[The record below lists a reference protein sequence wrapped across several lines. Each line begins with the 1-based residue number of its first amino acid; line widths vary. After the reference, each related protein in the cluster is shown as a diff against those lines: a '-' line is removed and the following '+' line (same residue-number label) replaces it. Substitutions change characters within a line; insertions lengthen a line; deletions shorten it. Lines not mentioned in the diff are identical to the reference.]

1 MGYTK
6 AQLEEKWHE
15 AKARVAELE
24 EQLKFAIA
32 AKDSANEDA
41 NDVRAREKAL
51 KEELAEKDAIIE
63 ELRKN
68 APKKTVR
75 DLIDEARESDI
86 KSVISTDAIIDTA
99 LKESDIPDDC
109 DPKLRAFL
117 LKCIPDSPQRN
128 YFDLNSDDEDDEDDD
143 DDEDD
148 EDDDDDVEAG
158 SIDAPYGRS
167 ASGEYLDPD
176 EAE

>member
-6 AQLEEKWHE
+6 TQLEEKWHE

-24 EQLKFAIA
+24 EQLKFAIV

-68 APKKTVR
+68 APKKTVIHKVVSEGASEESAPR
-75 DLIDEARESDI
+75 SPRAKNTKSILDLIDEAKEESDV

-99 LKESDIPDDC
+99 LKESDSDIPDDC
-109 DPKLRAFL
+109 DPKLRAF
-117 LKCIPDSPQRN
+117 
-128 YFDLNSDDEDDEDDD
+128 Y
-143 DDEDD
+143 
-148 EDDDDDVEAG
+148 
-158 SIDAPYGRS
+158 
-167 ASGEYLDPD
+167 
-176 EAE
+176 